1 MKISVL
7 IALMFIVVGLIS
19 CQKVISVNTG
29 DSTPQLVIEGNITDV
44 QGSQT
49 VKLSKSVP
57 YGSNNVFPTVSGATV
72 TLNDNTN
79 ATYRFTETQP
89 GTYTLNNFKG
99 KALTF
104 YVLTVKS
111 EGKAYYGG
119 STMPFPVN
127 LDSLTLV
134 SQSFGSKNT
143 ISVVVNYQDPATI
156 ANQYRFIMYVNGVQV
171 KRVFVENDQLS
182 DGRAVTSTLYQ
193 QDIELKRG
201 DKVDIDMES
210 IDGNMYNYWNSLSN
224 QGGNTPQNSATP
236 SNPPSNISGGVLGYF
251 SAHTYQ
257 RKTIVI
263 P

>member
-1 MKISVL
+1 MKIRAL
-7 IALMFIVVGLIS
+7 IVLMFVLVALLS

-29 DSTPQLVIEGNITDV
+29 DSTAQLVIEGNLTDV
-44 QGSQT
+44 KGPQI
-49 VKLSKSVP
+49 VKLSRSVP
-57 YGSNNVFPTVSGATV
+57 YGNVNVFPAVSGAGV
-72 TLNDNTN
+72 TLNDNTS
-79 ATYRFTETQP
+79 ATYSFIETQP

-99 KALTF
+99 KALT
-104 YVLTVKS
+104 YYLLTVKAD
-111 EGKAYYGG
+111 GKTYYGG
-119 STMPFPVN
+119 STMQFPVN

-134 SQSFGSKNT
+134 SQAFGNKST

-182 DGRAVTSTLYQ
+182 DGRSVSSTLYQ
-193 QDIELKRG
+193 QDIELKKG
-201 DKVDIDMES
+201 DKIDVDMEC
-210 IDGNMYNYWNSLSN
+210 IDANIYNYWNSLSN

-236 SNPPSNISGGVLGYF
+236 SNPPSNIVGGALGYF
-251 SAHTYQ
+251 SAHTLQ

>member
-1 MKISVL
+1 MNIRVL
-7 IALMFIVVGLIS
+7 IVFVAMGLLS

-44 QGSQT
+44 QGPQT

-57 YGSNNVFPTVSGATV
+57 YGSNNVFPTVSGATI

-99 KALTF
+99 RALTL

-111 EGKAYYGG
+111 EGKTYYGG

-134 SQSFGSKNT
+134 SQTFGNKNT
-143 ISVVVNYQDPATI
+143 ISVVINYQDPPTI

-182 DGRAVTSTLYQ
+182 DGRAVSTTLYQ
-193 QDIELKRG
+193 QDIEIKKG
-201 DKVDIDMES
+201 DKVDVDMEC
-210 IDGNMYNYWNSLSN
+210 IDANMYNYWNSLSN

-236 SNPPSNISGGVLGYF
+236 SNPPSNINGEVLGYF
-251 SAHTYQ
+251 SAHTLQ
-257 RKTIVI
+257 RKTIII